1 MEVINELE
9 IRKLLRKKPSA
20 DQLLRHIVNY
30 LVNPQKTWEEKRAYW
45 HFLYRWGKE
54 ATVATALI
62 DALSSKS
69 RVPFDIML
77 EMTAAAGLRP
87 SGTGVEA
94 MLKGLR
100 KQSAVEELI
109 SSRSWE
115 KWDKRF
121 HMIRKELMEKRV
133 AESRKAK
140 EAMLDKFNFLKGQRL
155 VEQAGR
161 VLRRMLELYPDDKA
175 LKQEKQDFDEQWARE
190 VLATHMA
197 TLSHEKLER
206 GIPGISGEDEEM
218 MNCFLNAGEKI
229 VMEHRGFAVDLA
241 VACVFM
247 GEFKRALDILHWAEP
262 SFENEWLRAEMLVA
276 ARRYV
281 EALEQLNQLELKY
294 SSNPETSFGVS
305 YLRAQCFKEL
315 GQKDAAL
322 EILRSIVRV
331 RPNYRSAQSLI
342 LEWTEGAGWE

>member
-1 MEVINELE
+1 LESINELE

-20 DQLLRHIVNY
+20 GDLLRHAVNY
-30 LVNPQKTWEEKRAYW
+30 LVNPNKTWEEKRPMW
-45 HFLYRWGKE
+45 LFLYRWGKE
-54 ATVATALI
+54 QTVAAAMV
-62 DALSSKS
+62 DALTTKG

-77 EMTAAAGLRP
+77 EMTADAGLKP
-87 SGTGVEA
+87 STTGVEA
-94 MLKGLR
+94 LIKGVR
-100 KQSAVEELI
+100 KQLATEELL
-109 SSRSWE
+109 SARSWD

-121 HMIRKELMEKRV
+121 NLIRKEILGKRIN
-133 AESRKAK
+133 ETRKAK

-161 VLRRMLELYPDDKA
+161 VLRRMLELYPDDKE
-175 LKQEKQDFDEQWARE
+175 LKQNKLDFDEAWARE

-206 GIPGISGEDEEM
+206 GEIENTSQDEEM
-218 MNCFLNAGEKI
+218 LNCFLSEGEKHA
-229 VMEHRGFAVDLA
+229 MANREFAADLA
-241 VACVFM
+241 VSFLFM
-247 GEFKRALDILHWAEP
+247 NEFKRGLDILPWAP
-262 SFENEWLRAEMLVA
+262 PGHANEWLRAEMLVQ

-281 EALEQLNQLELKY
+281 EAMEQLNQLELKY
-294 SSNPETSFGVS
+294 AENPETSFGVS

-322 EILRSIVRV
+322 EILQSIVRV
-331 RPNYRSAQSLI
+331 RPNYRSAHALI